1 LKFSRRHWPWLACL
15 AVAAAGVLPALARG
29 EAKRSADASIV
40 AYDNGFTDGG
50 QADPLDNTVE
60 IAPGGTVS
68 FAYPMGSQQ
77 HNVVFNA
84 AQPSSCVQSSGL
96 NVGPVPPLPAFAVP
110 AGWSGECTFNAA
122 GTYTFVCGA
131 HPAMTGTVIVGN
143 ATPTPTP
150 TPTAT
155 VTATPT
161 PTATPV
167 VTPAPTPTPWAS
179 LDAPAKSVATVAAF
193 MKGKLRV
200 SARCSTPSTGT
211 LTLTVSKADAKKLK
225 LKGVELARVGA
236 QCTGNGRLTVTVRP
250 SATAKKAL
258 KKWRKKLKTTATLTL
273 GSAKSARTITLA
285 AGH

>member
-1 LKFSRRHWPWLACL
+1 
-15 AVAAAGVLPALARG
+15 VAAAGVLPALARG

-143 ATPTPTP
+143 ATPTP